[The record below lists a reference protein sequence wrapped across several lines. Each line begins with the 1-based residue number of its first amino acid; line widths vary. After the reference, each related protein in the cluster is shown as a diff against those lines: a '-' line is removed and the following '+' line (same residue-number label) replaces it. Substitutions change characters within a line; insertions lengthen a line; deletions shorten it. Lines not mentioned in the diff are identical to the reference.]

1 RSRAAK
7 DKEGADVPQFDGL
20 VSFLDRRSFGSIWF
34 WLALVG
40 MWSATGR
47 NVIGVPVEVL
57 AAARRASVRDASEEG
72 LAAITLLDWLS
83 LTLPRWQLGRREG
96 AIVSGV
102 TTFLLTSLAILG
114 FGYEL
119 EMAQA
124 LALLMAPFMAL
135 FWMRVRLARRLIPLL
150 QAGQAGETP
159 IADVAAGAVRLMNRH
174 RRLVLLLSVVSVAAT
189 ALWGALWALVHP
201 NGL

>member
-1 RSRAAK
+1 
-7 DKEGADVPQFDGL
+7 VPQFDGL
-20 VSFLDRRSFGSIWF
+20 ISFLDSRSFGSIWF